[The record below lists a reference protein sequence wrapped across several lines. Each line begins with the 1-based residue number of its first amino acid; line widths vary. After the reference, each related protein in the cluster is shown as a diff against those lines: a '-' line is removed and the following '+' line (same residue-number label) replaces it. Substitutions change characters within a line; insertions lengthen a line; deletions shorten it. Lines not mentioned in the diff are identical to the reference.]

1 MSQEVNLIKEV
12 YGRTTYTKVID
23 ISFSELYTPDTA
35 SIAPSTQT
43 TVELFFDAYNDLF
56 FQIPA
61 TGEVNSHEYLV
72 KRSTEYVGVNQNS
85 GEIDALLDEINQL
98 RLENLTLQQTID
110 DLTASA

>member
-1 MSQEVNLIKEV
+1 MAEVVQLNKTVYGKITYPNVIDTEFKQLIKPQTEV
-12 YGRTTYTKVID
+12 TSSAV
-23 ISFSELYTPDTA
+23 
-35 SIAPSTQT
+35 
-43 TVELFFDAYNDLF
+43 TVNQFFNYYNDLF
-56 FQIPA
+56 YEIP
-61 TGEVNSHEYLV
+61 TEGDFNSHLELI

>member
-1 MSQEVNLIKEV
+1 MAEIVQLNKTV
-12 YGRTTYTKVID
+12 YGKITYPNVID
-23 ISFSELYTPDTA
+23 TEFNQLIRP
-35 SIAPSTQT
+35 QT
-43 TVELFFDAYNDLF
+43 EVTSSAVTVNQFFNYYNDLF
-56 FQIPA
+56 YEIP
-61 TGEVNSHEYLV
+61 TEGDFNSHLELI

>member
-1 MSQEVNLIKEV
+1 MAEVIQLNKTV
-12 YGRTTYTKVID
+12 YGKITYPNVID
-23 ISFSELYTPDTA
+23 TEFKQLIRP
-35 SIAPSTQT
+35 QT
-43 TVELFFDAYNDLF
+43 EVTSSVVTVNQFFNYYNDLF
-56 FQIPA
+56 YEIP
-61 TGEVNSHEYLV
+61 TEGDFNSHLELI